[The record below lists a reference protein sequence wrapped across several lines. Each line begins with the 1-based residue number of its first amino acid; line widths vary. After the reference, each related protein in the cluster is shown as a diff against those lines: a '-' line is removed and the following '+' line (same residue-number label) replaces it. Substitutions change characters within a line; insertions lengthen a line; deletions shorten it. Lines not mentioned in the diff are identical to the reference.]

1 MKTAEL
7 IKVLK
12 KKVLVFIK
20 LHPVSGVTKQK
31 AKKRWGSTVDNF
43 YFHHWFRTYNLCSN
57 RCVSKSSCVLL
68 LRSRLDE
75 EVRDA
80 VGEAGRGGL
89 RVECGWGQ
97 VPPSPLSASLR
108 RVTHTFESILEV
120 HFCYSVSMWK
130 NISLFLL

>member
-80 VGEAGRGGL
+80 VGEAGA
-89 RVECGWGQ
+89 GWA
-97 VPPSPLSASLR
+97 PR
-108 RVTHTFESILEV
+108 RVWVGTGPPVTSQRFSQEGHA
-120 HFCYSVSMWK
+120 HF
-130 NISLFLL
+130 